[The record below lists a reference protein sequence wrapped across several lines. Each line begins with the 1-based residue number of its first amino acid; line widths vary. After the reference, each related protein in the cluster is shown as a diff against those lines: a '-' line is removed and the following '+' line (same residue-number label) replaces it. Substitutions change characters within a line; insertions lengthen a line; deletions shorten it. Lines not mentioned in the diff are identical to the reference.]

1 MAELKM
7 NSLIA
12 NPTSFAPFKSTQF
25 QVEVY
30 EWSGETET
38 YASNPTSLGYAIN
51 VVVNEDVDER
61 RQFIIGSDSPQIVT
75 GVKAY
80 TIQISTMASPTFDA
94 FKLAK
99 NKQYIRIVVKDSDQP
114 IAQYSNCLIQNY
126 SLNANV
132 GDVLVYDT
140 VVVLC
145 ATKDDLSKS
154 Q

>member
-7 NSLIA
+7 NSLVA

-30 EWSGETET
+30 QWSGET
-38 YASNPTSLGYAIN
+38 YASNPISLGYAMN
-51 VVVNEDVDER
+51 VVVNEEVDER
-61 RQFIIGSDSPQIVT
+61 RQFIISRDSPQIVT

-80 TIQISTMASPTFDA
+80 TIQISNMASPTFDA

-99 NKQYIRIVVKDSDQP
+99 NKQYIRIVVKDSNET

-126 SLNANV
+126 LLNANV

-140 VVVLC
+140 VVALC
-145 ATKDDLSKS
+145 ATKE
-154 Q
+154 

>member
-12 NPTSFAPFKSTQF
+12 KPTSFAPFKSTQF

-30 EWSGETET
+30 EWSGDT

-80 TIQISTMASPTFDA
+80 TIQISNMASPTFNA

-99 NKQYIRIVVKDSDQP
+99 NKQYIRIVVKDSDQT
-114 IAQYSNCLIQNY
+114 ITKYSNCLIQNY

-132 GDVLVYDT
+132 GDVLVYDI

-145 ATKDDLSKS
+145 ATKE
-154 Q
+154 

>member
-30 EWSGETET
+30 EWSGNT

-75 GVKAY
+75 GVIAY

-99 NKQYIRIVVKDSDQP
+99 NKQYIRIVVKDTGALPSDRT
-114 IAQYSNCLIQNY
+114 IAKYSNCLIQNY

-140 VVVLC
+140 VVALC
-145 ATKDDLSKS
+145 ATKE
-154 Q
+154 

>member
-7 NSLIA
+7 NSLVA

-30 EWSGETET
+30 EWSGET
-38 YASNPTSLGYAIN
+38 YASNPTSLGYAMN
-51 VVVNEDVDER
+51 VIVNEEVDVR

-80 TIQISTMASPTFDA
+80 TIQISNMASPTFNA

-99 NKQYIRIVVKDSDQP
+99 NKQYIRIVVKDSDQT
-114 IAQYSNCLIQNY
+114 IAKYSNCLIQNY

-145 ATKDDLSKS
+145 ATKE
-154 Q
+154 

>member
-7 NSLIA
+7 NSLVA

-30 EWSGETET
+30 EWSGETKT
-38 YASNPTSLGYAIN
+38 YASNPTSLGYAMN
-51 VVVNEDVDER
+51 VVVNEEDDER

-80 TIQISTMASPTFDA
+80 TIQISTMASPTFNA

-99 NKQYIRIVVKDSDQP
+99 NKQYIRIVVKDSDQT

-126 SLNANV
+126 LLNANV

-140 VVVLC
+140 VVALC
-145 ATKDDLSKS
+145 ATKE
-154 Q
+154 

>member
-7 NSLIA
+7 NSLVA
-12 NPTSFAPFKSTQF
+12 QPTSFAPFKSTQF

-30 EWSGETET
+30 EWSGET
-38 YASNPTSLGYAIN
+38 YASNPTSLGYAMN
-51 VVVNEDVDER
+51 VVVNEEVDVR

-80 TIQISTMASPTFDA
+80 TIQISNMASPTFNA

-99 NKQYIRIVVKDSDQP
+99 NKQYIRIVVKDSDQT
-114 IAQYSNCLIQNY
+114 IAKYSNCLIQNY

-140 VVVLC
+140 VVLLC
-145 ATKDDLSKS
+145 ATKE
-154 Q
+154 

>member
-7 NSLIA
+7 NSLVA

-30 EWSGETET
+30 EWSGET
-38 YASNPTSLGYAIN
+38 YASNPTSLGYAMN
-51 VVVNEDVDER
+51 VVVNEEDDER
-61 RQFIIGSDSPQIVT
+61 RQFIIGRDSPQIVT

-80 TIQISTMASPTFDA
+80 TIQISNMASPTFNA

-114 IAQYSNCLIQNY
+114 IAKYSNCLIQNY
-126 SLNANV
+126 LLNASV

-140 VVVLC
+140 VVALC
-145 ATKDDLSKS
+145 ATKE
-154 Q
+154 

>member
-7 NSLIA
+7 NSLVT

-30 EWSGETET
+30 E
-38 YASNPTSLGYAIN
+38 ASNPTSPTSLGYAMN
-51 VVVNEDVDER
+51 VVVNEEVDVR
-61 RQFIIGSDSPQIVT
+61 RQFIISSDSPQIVT

-80 TIQISTMASPTFDA
+80 TIQISNMASPTFNA

-99 NKQYIRIVVKDSDQP
+99 NKQYIRIVVKDSDQKT
-114 IAQYSNCLIQNY
+114 IATYSNCLIQNY
-126 SLNANV
+126 VLNANV

-145 ATKDDLSKS
+145 ATKE
-154 Q
+154 

>member
-7 NSLIA
+7 NSLVT

-30 EWSGETET
+30 E
-38 YASNPTSLGYAIN
+38 ASNPTSPTSLGYAMN
-51 VVVNEDVDER
+51 VVVNEEVDVR
-61 RQFIIGSDSPQIVT
+61 RQFIISSDSPQIVT

-80 TIQISTMASPTFDA
+80 TIQISNMASPTFNA

-99 NKQYIRIVVKDSDQP
+99 NKQYIRIVVKDSDQKT
-114 IAQYSNCLIQNY
+114 IATYSNCLIQNY
-126 SLNANV
+126 VLNANV

-145 ATKDDLSKS
+145 ATKK
-154 Q
+154 

>member
-7 NSLIA
+7 NSLVA

-30 EWSGETET
+30 ERSGET
-38 YASNPTSLGYAIN
+38 YASNPTSLGYAMN
-51 VVVNEDVDER
+51 VVVNEEVDVR

-80 TIQISTMASPTFDA
+80 TIQISNMASPTFNA

-99 NKQYIRIVVKDSDQP
+99 NKQYIRIVVKDSDQT
-114 IAQYSNCLIQNY
+114 IAKYSNCLIQNY

-145 ATKDDLSKS
+145 ATKE
-154 Q
+154 

>member
-7 NSLIA
+7 NSLVA

-30 EWSGETET
+30 EWSGET
-38 YASNPTSLGYAIN
+38 YASNPTSLGYAMN
-51 VVVNEDVDER
+51 VVVNEEVDVR
-61 RQFIIGSDSPQIVT
+61 RQFIISSDSPQIVT

-80 TIQISTMASPTFDA
+80 TIQISNMASPTFNA

-99 NKQYIRIVVKDSDQP
+99 NKQYIRIVVKDSGQT
-114 IAQYSNCLIQNY
+114 IAKYSNCLIQNY

-145 ATKDDLSKS
+145 ATKE
-154 Q
+154 

>member
-7 NSLIA
+7 NSLVA
-12 NPTSFAPFKSTQF
+12 EPTSFAPFKSTQF

-30 EWSGETET
+30 EWSGET
-38 YASNPTSLGYAIN
+38 YATNPTSLGYAMN
-51 VVVNEDVDER
+51 VVVNEEVDIR

-80 TIQISTMASPTFDA
+80 TIQISNMASPTFNA

-99 NKQYIRIVVKDSDQP
+99 NKQYIRIVVKDSDQT
-114 IAQYSNCLIQNY
+114 IAKYSNCLIQNY

-145 ATKDDLSKS
+145 ATKE
-154 Q
+154 

>member
-7 NSLIA
+7 NSLVT

-30 EWSGETET
+30 EWFREVG
-38 YASNPTSLGYAIN
+38 YASENPTSLGYAMN
-51 VVVNEDVDER
+51 VVVNEEVDVR

-80 TIQISTMASPTFDA
+80 TIQISNMASPTFNA

-99 NKQYIRIVVKDSDQP
+99 NKQYIRIVVKDSDQT
-114 IAQYSNCLIQNY
+114 IAEYSNCLIQNY
-126 SLNANV
+126 ALNANV

-145 ATKDDLSKS
+145 ATKE
-154 Q
+154 

>member
-7 NSLIA
+7 NSLVA

-30 EWSGETET
+30 EWSGET
-38 YASNPTSLGYAIN
+38 YASNPTSLGYAMN
-51 VVVNEDVDER
+51 VVVNEEVDVR

-80 TIQISTMASPTFDA
+80 TIQISNMASPTFNA

-99 NKQYIRIVVKDSDQP
+99 NKQYIRIVVKDSDQT
-114 IAQYSNCLIQNY
+114 IAKYSNCLIQNY

-145 ATKDDLSKS
+145 ATKE
-154 Q
+154 

>member
-7 NSLIA
+7 NSLVA

-30 EWSGETET
+30 EWSGET
-38 YASNPTSLGYAIN
+38 YASNPTSLGYAMN
-51 VVVNEDVDER
+51 VVVNEEVDVR
-61 RQFIIGSDSPQIVT
+61 RQFIISSDSPQIVT

-80 TIQISTMASPTFDA
+80 TIQISNMASPTFNA

-99 NKQYIRIVVKDSDQP
+99 NKQYIRIVVKDSDQKT
-114 IAQYSNCLIQNY
+114 IAKYSNCLIQNY
-126 SLNANV
+126 ALNANV

-145 ATKDDLSKS
+145 ATKE
-154 Q
+154 

>member
-7 NSLIA
+7 NSLVT

-30 EWSGETET
+30 ERCG
-38 YASNPTSLGYAIN
+38 ALNPTSLGYAMN
-51 VVVNEDVDER
+51 VVVNEEVDVR

-80 TIQISTMASPTFDA
+80 TIQISNMASPTFNA

-99 NKQYIRIVVKDSDQP
+99 NKQYIRIVVKDSDQT
-114 IAQYSNCLIQNY
+114 IAEYSNCLIQNY
-126 SLNANV
+126 ALNANV

-145 ATKDDLSKS
+145 ATKE
-154 Q
+154 

>member
-7 NSLIA
+7 NSLVA

-30 EWSGETET
+30 EWSGET
-38 YASNPTSLGYAIN
+38 YASNPTSLGYAMN
-51 VVVNEDVDER
+51 VVVNEEVDVR
-61 RQFIIGSDSPQIVT
+61 RQFIISSDSPQIVT

-80 TIQISTMASPTFDA
+80 TIQISNMASPTFNA

-99 NKQYIRIVVKDSDQP
+99 NKQYIRIVVKDSDQKKT
-114 IAQYSNCLIQNY
+114 IAKYSNCLIQNY
-126 SLNANV
+126 ALNANV

-145 ATKDDLSKS
+145 ATKE
-154 Q
+154 

>member
-7 NSLIA
+7 NSLVT

-30 EWSGETET
+30 E
-38 YASNPTSLGYAIN
+38 ASNPTSPTSLGYAMN
-51 VVVNEDVDER
+51 VVVNEEVDVR

-80 TIQISTMASPTFDA
+80 TIQISNMASPTFNA

-99 NKQYIRIVVKDSDQP
+99 NKQYIRIVVKDSDQT
-114 IAQYSNCLIQNY
+114 IAEYSNCLIQNY
-126 SLNANV
+126 ALNANV

-145 ATKDDLSKS
+145 ATKE
-154 Q
+154 

>member
-7 NSLIA
+7 NSLVA

-30 EWSGETET
+30 EWSGET
-38 YASNPTSLGYAIN
+38 YASNPTSLGYAMN
-51 VVVNEDVDER
+51 VVVNEEDDER
-61 RQFIIGSDSPQIVT
+61 RQFIIGRDSPQIVT

-80 TIQISTMASPTFDA
+80 TIQISNMASPTFNA

-114 IAQYSNCLIQNY
+114 IARYSNCLIQNY
-126 SLNANV
+126 LLNASV

-140 VVVLC
+140 VVALC
-145 ATKDDLSKS
+145 ATKE
-154 Q
+154 

>member
-7 NSLIA
+7 NSLVA

-30 EWSGETET
+30 EWSGET
-38 YASNPTSLGYAIN
+38 YASNPTSLGYAMN
-51 VVVNEDVDER
+51 VVVNEEVDVR
-61 RQFIIGSDSPQIVT
+61 RQFIISSDSPQIVT

-80 TIQISTMASPTFDA
+80 TIQISTMASPTFNA

-99 NKQYIRIVVKDSDQP
+99 NKQYIRIVVKDSDQT
-114 IAQYSNCLIQNY
+114 IAKYSNCLIQNY

-145 ATKDDLSKS
+145 ATKE
-154 Q
+154 